1 MAKKKD
7 DTFTIA
13 CAASSWYLK
22 QMREAGI
29 PEDLIKKLQAATTRE
44 MNVIDKHMEEDGWD
58 LDLDHV
64 KGECLEPVISSWFE
78 WYVMSRILKRGYKIV
93 NKKNKYTKAF
103 RFVVTK
109 DDNDG
114 T

>member
-7 DTFTIA
+7 DTITIG
-13 CAASSWYLK
+13 CAKPAWYLR
-22 QMREAGI
+22 QMREAGV
-29 PEDLIKKLQAATTRE
+29 PEDVIKKLQAATTRE
-44 MNVIDKHMEEDGWD
+44 MNIIDKHMAEDGCD
-58 LDLDHV
+58 LNLDYV
-64 KGECLEPVISSWFE
+64 KGECLEPVLSSWFE
-78 WYVMSRILKRGYKIV
+78 WYIMSRILKRGYKIV
-93 NKKNKYTKAF
+93 NKKNKYTNAF